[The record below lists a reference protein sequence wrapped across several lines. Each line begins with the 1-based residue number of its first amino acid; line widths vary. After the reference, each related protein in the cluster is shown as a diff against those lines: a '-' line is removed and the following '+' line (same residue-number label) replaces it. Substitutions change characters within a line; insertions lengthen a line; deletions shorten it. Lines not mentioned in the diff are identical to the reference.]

1 MKKKLEE
8 KLVYFTF
15 KKNIWYESF
24 KTLSKNK
31 LAVCCGV
38 FLLFMILISLFANQ
52 ISPYPFDQQN
62 LDMIF
67 SSPSWKHWLGTD
79 DLGRDLL
86 SRLIYGSRV
95 SMAIGILSSLLA
107 LIFGAFYGSIS
118 GWFGGRVDAVM
129 MRVLD
134 IMYSI
139 PLLVLI
145 IIIKIIFESVMDID
159 NPELRSVIGMLIALS
174 ISGWMT
180 LGRVVRGQVLQL
192 KNSLYVEAARALG
205 AKHSRIILKQILP
218 NMMGPIIVLLTMQM
232 PLNILSESF
241 LSFLGLGLQPPYSS
255 WGILSNEGW
264 RLFRV
269 YPHLM
274 IAPGVCLFLTC
285 LAFNLLGDGLQDA
298 LDPSSKDKR

>member
-1 MKKKLEE
+1 MNKKIENQLIH
-8 KLVYFTF
+8 FTF
-15 KKNIWYESF
+15 KKSIWYESMKILF
-24 KTLSKNK
+24 KNK
-31 LAVCCGV
+31 LAVCCGA
-38 FLLFMILISLFANQ
+38 FIFIMILISLFANQ

-62 LDMIF
+62 LNMVF
-67 SSPSWKHWLGTD
+67 SPSSWKHWLGTD

-95 SMAIGILSSLLA
+95 SMSIGILSSLMA
-107 LIFGAFYGSIS
+107 LILGAFYGSIS

-129 MRVLD
+129 MRFLD

-145 IIIKIIFESVMDID
+145 IIIKIIFESTMDID
-159 NPELRSVIGMLIALS
+159 NPELRSVMSMLIALS

-205 AKHSRIILKQILP
+205 ATHSRILLKQILP

-264 RLFRV
+264 RLFRI

-285 LAFNLLGDGLQDA
+285 LSFNLLGDGLQDA
-298 LDPSSKDKR
+298 LNPSSKGKK

>member
-1 MKKKLEE
+1 MI
-8 KLVYFTF
+8 TTTSNF

-24 KTLSKNK
+24 KILLKNK
-31 LAVCCGV
+31 LAVVCGL
-38 FLLFMILISLFANQ
+38 FILFMIFVSVFANQ
-52 ISPYPFDQQN
+52 LSPYPFDQQN
-62 LDMIF
+62 LNEIF
-67 SSPSWKHWLGTD
+67 SPPSWKYWLGTD

-95 SMAIGILSSLLA
+95 SMAIGIFSSLIA
-107 LIFGAFYGSIS
+107 LVLGALYGSIS
-118 GWFGGRVDAVM
+118 GWFGGRVDALM
-129 MRVLD
+129 MRFLD

-145 IIIKIIFESVMDID
+145 ILIKIIFESIMDIN
-159 NPELRSVIGMLIALS
+159 NPELRSVISMLIALS

-180 LGRVVRGQVLQL
+180 LGRVVRGQMLQL

-205 AKHSRIILKQILP
+205 TSQFRIILRQVLP

-264 RLFRV
+264 RLFKI

-274 IAPGVCLFLTC
+274 IAPGVCLFFTC

-298 LDPSSKDKR
+298 LDPTTNKSSNRNNL

>member
-1 MKKKLEE
+1 MNKQLENKLAR
-8 KLVYFTF
+8 FHS
-15 KKNIWYESF
+15 KKNIWHESI
-24 KTLSKNK
+24 KILIKNK
-31 LAVCCGV
+31 LSVVCGV
-38 FLLFMILISLFANQ
+38 FILIMIFISLFANQ

-62 LDMIF
+62 LNIIF
-67 SSPSWKHWLGTD
+67 SPPSFEHWLGTD

-95 SMAIGILSSLLA
+95 SMAVGIISSLIA
-107 LIFGAFYGSIS
+107 LIFGALYGSIS
-118 GWFGGRVDAVM
+118 GWFGGRIDAIM
-129 MRVLD
+129 MRSLD

-145 IIIKIIFESVMDID
+145 IIIKIVFESIIDID
-159 NPELRSVIGMLIALS
+159 NPELRSVISMLIALS

-180 LGRVVRGQVLQL
+180 LGRVVRGQMLQL
-192 KNSLYVEAARALG
+192 KTSLYVESARALG
-205 AKHSRIILKQILP
+205 SSHQRIIFKQILP

-285 LAFNLLGDGLQDA
+285 LSFNLLGDGLQDA
-298 LDPSSKDKR
+298 LDPSFRGKK